1 MTTLA
6 KYRTRIFI
14 LVMLICVFSVGLVW
28 LNAQSSKLQYEINSI
43 NNKITETSWAIRDL
57 EVTVKSKTNIT
68 NLEDK
73 AVEIGMVFPS
83 SRDIVYLRGDTPRV
97 QDFALALRENVY
109 R

>member
-1 MTTLA
+1 MIRLL

-14 LVMLICVFSVGLVW
+14 LIMIACIFCVGLVW

-43 NNKITETSWAIRDL
+43 NNKITETGWEIRDL
-57 EVTVKSKTNIT
+57 EVTVKSRTNIT

-73 AVEIGMVFPS
+73 AMDLGMVFPTY
-83 SRDIVYLRGDTPRV
+83 RDIVYLRGDTPRV

>member
-1 MTTLA
+1 MTRLL

-14 LVMLICVFSVGLVW
+14 LITIACIFCVGLVW

-43 NNKITETSWAIRDL
+43 NNKITETSWEIRDL
-57 EVTVKSKTNIT
+57 EVTVKSRTNIT

-73 AVEIGMVFPS
+73 AMEIGMVFPTY
-83 SRDIVYLRGDTPRV
+83 RDIVYLRGDTPRV